1 MVRYQHP
8 NVALAQVAN
17 DPLDIE
23 HRYRI
28 DAGERLVEE
37 HELGLHRKRSGD
49 LDSPALAARKA
60 YPERIANVTDVQL
73 FEQLF

>member
-28 DAGERLVEE
+28 DAGEWLVEE
-37 HELGLHRKRSGD
+37 HELRLHRERSGD
-49 LDSPALAARKA
+49 LDPPAFAAREA

-73 FEQLF
+73 FEQLL